1 MLKLKMHLKQMDRV
15 RALLL
20 LDDGEELEARRQ
32 AEFEQFKR
40 HQHEEDEGLE
50 ITDPFELQERKP
62 PSESLF
68 DNFSDLSIEFGYLS
82 FFSPA
87 FPLACLLAFLANLID
102 LRSDSIAKTRG
113 SRRVMWQHAE
123 DIGSWY
129 QVLLTISFIAVIT
142 NACILGFVSTQMA
155 SKGTTEDANI
165 EDRFRSYTIWMGV
178 IAFEHVVVLLK
189 IALGFAM
196 PDQPRWIDSAK
207 DQLLYYRKN
216 KLLTIKQK
224 ADLAALR
231 EDQSVAKQ
239 LARKANIILVSKP
252 SKNVKLDPSSQT
264 DTLNPVGKTSKLTS
278 LFKKQQLP
286 DPSAPENRF
295 GGGRVGKIGGSS
307 TVNPMQDMVS
317 RACVAAPFVCSRDRC
332 GDSDVEHEH
341 LVSCA
346 QVLVTTDSEEEDS
359 DAED

>member
-1 MLKLKMHLKQMDRV
+1 MDP
-15 RALLL
+15 AH
-20 LDDGEELEARRQ
+20 
-32 AEFEQFKR
+32 QFKR

-178 IAFEHVVVLLK
+178 IA
-189 IALGFAM
+189 
-196 PDQPRWIDSAK
+196 
-207 DQLLYYRKN
+207 
-216 KLLTIKQK
+216 
-224 ADLAALR
+224 
-231 EDQSVAKQ
+231 
-239 LARKANIILVSKP
+239 
-252 SKNVKLDPSSQT
+252 
-264 DTLNPVGKTSKLTS
+264 
-278 LFKKQQLP
+278 
-286 DPSAPENRF
+286 
-295 GGGRVGKIGGSS
+295 
-307 TVNPMQDMVS
+307 
-317 RACVAAPFVCSRDRC
+317 
-332 GDSDVEHEH
+332 
-341 LVSCA
+341 
-346 QVLVTTDSEEEDS
+346 
-359 DAED
+359 